1 MIARRS
7 GHIINISSIAGLSG
21 NPQAMKTIAY
31 NTSKGAVI
39 NFTRALAAE
48 WGVYGIN
55 VNAICPG
62 FFKTKMAEALIDS
75 MGEEQIASHVPL
87 RRLGDDEDLKGITL
101 LYASAAGKHIT
112 GQWLAVDGGM
122 SVVCGG

>member
-1 MIARRS
+1 M
-7 GHIINISSIAGLSG
+7 N
-21 NPQAMKTIAY
+21 TIAY

-48 WGVYGIN
+48 WGKYNIR

-62 FFKTKMAEALIDS
+62 FFPSRMTVGTLKAL
-75 MGEEQIASHVPL
+75 GEDKLKENAPL
-87 RRLGDDEDLKGITL
+87 RRLGDDEDLKGLCL

-112 GQWLAVDGGM
+112 GQWLAVDGGV
-122 SVVCGG
+122 SVVAGG